1 VPTVTVWSA
10 EFVASM
16 MADSGDP
23 TDDFYAV
30 LGVDSDASPDE
41 IRTAYRERVKETHPD
56 QNDADDAGERFQRVK
71 RAEEVLTDPAERTR
85 YDRLGHERY
94 VADEAV
100 GGASRTEGP
109 GDAADAAGSEGPDRE
124 AEAAGTTGN
133 GTTGSGSGRR
143 QRQRRRGRRQGGV
156 GAGRRGP
163 EWGASATDGADGDD
177 PAATAAGGAGTLG
190 DHLGRGLRFFDRQQL
205 RISTSDAVF
214 GFAAFF
220 LYPIFL
226 ASSVAPTFPLPVNLV
241 LACCLLCTVGYL
253 LATPEV
259 GVLVFGAWTLFGPV
273 LFLFADQPL
282 LSWSAFFLVATT
294 AIPFGLSLVVREVLR
309 AP

>member
-1 VPTVTVWSA
+1 
-10 EFVASM
+10 

-41 IRTAYRERVKETHPD
+41 IRSAYRDRVKETHPD
-56 QNDADDAGERFQRVK
+56 QNDADDAGERFRRVK

-109 GDAADAAGSEGPDRE
+109 GDAASDATGGS
-124 AEAAGTTGN
+124 AEAGGATAH
-133 GTTGSGSGRR
+133 GTTGSRDRR
-143 QRQRRRGRRQGGV
+143 GQRRRSRHTG
-156 GAGRRGP
+156 GAGRRDP
-163 EWGASATDGADGDD
+163 RWRAAATDSADGADS
-177 PAATAAGGAGTLG
+177 AATGTNGARTLG

-205 RISTSDAVF
+205 RIGTSDAVF

-241 LACCLLCTVGYL
+241 LACCLFCTVGYL

-259 GVLVFGAWTLFGPV
+259 GVLVFGAWTLFGPIV
-273 LFLFADQPL
+273 FLFTDQPL
-282 LSWSAFFLVATT
+282 LSWSAFFLFATT